1 MYCSCSTVSY
11 RNSWATDL
19 PVPAV
24 GPGAHAAAASASTP
38 NAPWVPNRPRCPVL
52 FASPTALPPTLRP
65 LPRAPLLPTLRRA
78 LLGAGCRLAVKT
90 FEAGAE
96 VWIKPQRDVSSQSLF
111 DGRNQAYPK
120 EKPKHIAHV
129 ISRHIEIAALHVLPS
144 LAVVAQLHPD
154 QCKYAPRAD
163 IDAPVISQPLGGR
176 PPGFDLEPARPR
188 PRGPAR
194 PRPPGAHTAGPPTIQ
209 GEGPKVTRQ
218 SGRGLARPR
227 PPGAHTAAP
236 RRSGGRAQGLPGRG
250 LWPKKILRPQAA
262 SLPPSRAGAGAPKG
276 P

>member
-1 MYCSCSTVSY
+1 M
-11 RNSWATDL
+11 
-19 PVPAV
+19 
-24 GPGAHAAAASASTP
+24 
-38 NAPWVPNRPRCPVL
+38 L

-194 PRPPGAHTAGPPTIQ
+194 PRPPGAHTA
-209 GEGPKVTRQ
+209 
-218 SGRGLARPR
+218 
-227 PPGAHTAAP
+227 AP